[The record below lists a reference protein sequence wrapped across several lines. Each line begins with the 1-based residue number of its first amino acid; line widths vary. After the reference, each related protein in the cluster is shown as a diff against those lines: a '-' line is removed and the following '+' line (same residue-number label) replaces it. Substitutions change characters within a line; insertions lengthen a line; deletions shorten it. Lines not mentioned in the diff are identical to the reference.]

1 MNIAMVLSVSTLIAC
16 VCFFIYCRAY
26 LRRRTGSERIL
37 AEFREEV
44 YKLIAE
50 IDAATDKDALLVEE
64 RIKTLRA
71 TLEEVD
77 KRISV
82 HLREA
87 DRRQCQ
93 EEVYAELGRKHRL
106 TNPFSAV
113 IQPFPKAY
121 DLFSGSSAKTG
132 TKGNPEEPEAAE
144 KDIPVASSAAVGF
157 TAPADTAPI
166 PLKREPVGPRIVR
179 AQREITPKPPP
190 FAEQVAELS
199 KAGLSASL
207 IATRLGVSLSEVE
220 LAIAISERS

>member
-1 MNIAMVLSVSTLIAC
+1 MVLSVSTLIAC
-16 VCFFIYCRAY
+16 VFFFIYCRAY

-71 TLEEVD
+71 ILEEVD

-82 HLREA
+82 HLREV
-87 DRRQCQ
+87 DRRQFQ
-93 EEVYAELGRKHRL
+93 EEAYAELGRKRSM
-106 TNPFSAV
+106 TSPFSAV

-121 DLFSGSSAKTG
+121 DLFSGSSAKTS
-132 TKGNPEEPEAAE
+132 TEADSQEPEAAE
-144 KDIPVASSAAVGF
+144 KEIPAAASAAVGF
-157 TAPADTAPI
+157 TAPTDTP

-179 AQREITPKPPP
+179 AQREITPKPLP
-190 FAEQVAELS
+190 FPEQVAELS

-207 IATRLGVSLSEVE
+207 IAARLGVSLSEVE